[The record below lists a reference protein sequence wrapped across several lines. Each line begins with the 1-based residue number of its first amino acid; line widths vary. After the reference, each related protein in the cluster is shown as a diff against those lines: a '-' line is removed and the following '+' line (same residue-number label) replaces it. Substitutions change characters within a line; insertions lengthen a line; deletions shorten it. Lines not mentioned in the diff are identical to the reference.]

1 MAFIGRKPTNAPL
14 TSSDLG
20 TGIVGSTNIAD
31 GTIVNDDINASAAIA
46 VSKLTGTLPTTKGGT
61 GLAALG
67 TANQVLAV
75 NSGASALEFQSV
87 SSDFV
92 KLATTA
98 ITANTASVSF
108 DGYFSSTYKNYIF
121 IGSHLKNDADAYLRM
136 RYRQSNANVTSSD
149 YVHSQKTHRITS
161 GAAVDD
167 SNGGIESFFRLT
179 NTNTVAAARAINFQ
193 FFLFDPLNTSYYKY
207 YLGSSHHLYSDPT
220 EYFYFHQI
228 GGTFIGNTTALSGVT
243 FFMNSGNL
251 DDGSISLYGIKH

>member
-1 MAFIGRKPTNAPL
+1 MGYIGTKPSAVPL
-14 TSSDLG
+14 TSADIAD
-20 TGIVGSTNIAD
+20 GIITSAKIAD
-31 GTIVNDDINASAAIA
+31 GTIVNADINASSAIA
-46 VSKLTGTLPTTKGGT
+46 LSKLSTTGTADATTFLRGDG
-61 GLAALG
+61 AY
-67 TANQVLAV
+67 TA
-75 NSGASALEFQSV
+75 V
-87 SSDFV
+87 SSDFA

-136 RYRQSNANVTSSD
+136 RYRQSNADVTSTN